1 MIHLLHSFMHDQTS
15 KEVQLASCQPLLS
28 AQRTKSMVAHANQCL
43 LGSTWQGGIYN
54 VLPWGVLSLE
64 SEDTRVET
72 ANEGRFSSQ
81 NVMQWKWVDGP
92 IKFTHSYIIILPL
105 WLPELF
111 QRASLACTSINNLK
125 KKKKIQSDKV
135 GTGKYPFFLFSLA
148 RHGRVRRGREWWKGH
163 PFGFFLFFFKKK
175 LTRVQVQKT
184 SPQVNSNQK
193 ERKVQQKVEQIFRT
207 RA

>member
-54 VLPWGVLSLE
+54 VLPWGVLSLK

-92 IKFTHSYIIILPL
+92 IKFTHSYIIILPPL
-105 WLPELF
+105 TSGTI

-125 KKKKIQSDKV
+125 KRKKFNQTK
-135 GTGKYPFFLFSLA
+135 LA
-148 RHGRVRRGREWWKGH
+148 LAST
-163 PFGFFLFFFKKK
+163 LFFCF
-175 LTRVQVQKT
+175 LWLGMVV
-184 SPQVNSNQK
+184 
-193 ERKVQQKVEQIFRT
+193 
-207 RA
+207 